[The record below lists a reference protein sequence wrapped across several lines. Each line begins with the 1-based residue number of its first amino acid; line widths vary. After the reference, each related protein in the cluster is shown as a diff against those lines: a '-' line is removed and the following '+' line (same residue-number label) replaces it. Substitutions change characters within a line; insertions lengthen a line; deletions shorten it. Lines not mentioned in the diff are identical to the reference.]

1 MTIMTGGHAV
11 VRQLIAEGVETVFAV
26 PGLQIMDI
34 YDARKGARG
43 MVEGVFSIRLE
54 DTAGALCQD
63 V

>member
-11 VRQLIAEGVETVFAV
+11 VRQLIAEGVERVFAV

-43 MVEGVFSIRLE
+43 WSKGFS
-54 DTAGALCQD
+54 ASG
-63 V
+63 

>member
-1 MTIMTGGHAV
+1 MTIMMGGHAV

-26 PGLQIMDI
+26 PGLQIMDV

-43 MVEGVFSIRLE
+43 MVEEVFSIRLE
-54 DTAGALCQD
+54 DTADALRQD